1 MASLFRNI
9 VRLKFTKLREARNAS
24 VFVCMGCCIPCKRKH
39 LNFELPEIL
48 CVASVF
54 STESANYRKRE
65 SNYRK
70 YHLKFPYVYSV
81 FGSVSLAAVNLND
94 KEGGNSPSSL
104 TSQSHSPFPSNHVKR
119 SANGRFTKPGEK
131 GTPKNLEHVR
141 RGYQNYIAK
150 RKLEFGNCIDENE
163 PPSKRETRSTWV
175 WALWD
180 FIFTTQRCNY
190 RNHQFFCAIKQAAT
204 EREEAIPR
212 GTRFIDL
219 RRMTL

>member
-9 VRLKFTKLREARNAS
+9 VRLQLTKLLEARNAS
-24 VFVCMGCCIPCKRKH
+24 VFVCMGRCFGKIR
-39 LNFELPEIL
+39 NITR
-48 CVASVF
+48 VASVF
-54 STESANYRKRE
+54 STESVNYRKRE

-70 YHLKFPYVYSV
+70 HHIKFPYVYSM
-81 FGSVSLAAVNLND
+81 FGSVSLAAANSND
-94 KEGGNSPSSL
+94 KEGSNSPSSL
-104 TSQSHSPFPSNHVKR
+104 TSQSNSPSPSNHVKR
-119 SANGRFTKPGEK
+119 SANGRFTKPGAK

-163 PPSKRETRSTWV
+163 PPSKRETRSTQV

-190 RNHQFFCAIKQAAT
+190 PNHQFFCAI
-204 EREEAIPR
+204 
-212 GTRFIDL
+212 
-219 RRMTL
+219 